1 LEGDDSVWRPGAV
14 FFEGHEFDEADDDAF
29 FAGEFPERHDLTFVE
44 AAQEH
49 AIDFD
54 RIKATA
60 AGGANAGDDVVE
72 AVGHARNAG
81 EQVGLDGVKADG
93 DAMQAGVLERP
104 RQIRQQV
111 AVGRESKVGRRSVGG
126 AKLGQVANEVH

>member
-1 LEGDDSVWRPGAV
+1 
-14 FFEGHEFDEADDDAF
+14 
-29 FAGEFPERHDLTFVE
+29 
-44 AAQEH
+44 
-49 AIDFD
+49 
-54 RIKATA
+54 
-60 AGGANAGDDVVE
+60 
-72 AVGHARNAG
+72 VGHARNAG

-111 AVGRESKVGRRSVGG
+111 AVGCESKVGRRSVGG